1 MYMRI
6 RKKTPDWVSKKFPLN
21 KYSEILNDHQSDHI
35 ANDTAEYMLDKNK
48 KKLSHLA
55 FIQEAKKG
63 FEEGVP
69 NAAFPYLKETGID
82 PEQYAKAIDSVK
94 RLGRKFS

>member
-1 MYMRI
+1 
-6 RKKTPDWVSKKFPLN
+6 
-21 KYSEILNDHQSDHI
+21 
-35 ANDTAEYMLDKNK
+35 MLDKNK

-69 NAAFPYLKETGID
+69 NAAFPYLKEKGID
-82 PEQYAKAIDSVK
+82 PEKYTKTIDVINNKEECSNAKF
-94 RLGRKFS
+94 RNGTY